1 MILAKIW
8 KYKRTQTIINKW
20 TCCHLPGCR
29 TPSHFGLCH
38 WGGQCSPAEPK
49 KQTVTA
55 TPKQRTWTPPHE
67 QTARVRR
74 KPCHSAGVA
83 FGHGEKGKRRRE
95 SKPKCG
101 IWRVCVCVKGRA
113 RSLLLSRA
121 QEQSWAAWCQPAE
134 AGHRRDQLLTYS
146 WQLSQIADVFES
158 SYFKG
163 FTAVFLRQDLNE
175 REAVPWTRSGKVIG
189 RRNPESWHIHIKID
203 ATFYICWWLDN

>member
-38 WGGQCSPAEPK
+38 WGGQCSPAKPK
-49 KQTVTA
+49 KQTVTS

-67 QTARVRR
+67 RTARVHR
-74 KPCHSAGVA
+74 KPCHSVGVA

-101 IWRVCVCVKGRA
+101 IWRVCVCMRGRA
-113 RSLLLSRA
+113 HSCCCRRLRSRA
-121 QEQSWAAWCQPAE
+121 EQRGASPPRPDTGAISCWHTVDSCLRLQTCLRVPISKVS
-134 AGHRRDQLLTYS
+134 QLCFYGKIWMRGKLCHGQGVGR
-146 WQLSQIADVFES
+146 WLVEGILSPDTS
-158 SYFKG
+158 TLK
-163 FTAVFLRQDLNE
+163 
-175 REAVPWTRSGKVIG
+175 
-189 RRNPESWHIHIKID
+189 
-203 ATFYICWWLDN
+203 